1 MMDIPY
7 ISATDHEV
15 LRALGVRLR
24 ALRKARGLTQGEA
37 AKRAE
42 LARSTVSDAERGEN
56 PTLQTLVRLL
66 RVYGRLA
73 ALDEFLPAPE
83 ISPMER
89 LRARQARSGKRADRP
104 ARTAPD
110 QAPRVA
116 ERPPRQPSHTPP
128 PEADD
133 A

>member
-1 MMDIPY
+1 MTDIPY
-7 ISATDHEV
+7 ISATDHEI
-15 LRALGVRLR
+15 LRALGDRLR

-73 ALDEFLPAPE
+73 ALDEFLPVPE
-83 ISPMER
+83 ISPMDR
-89 LRARQARSGKRADRP
+89 LRARQGRSGKRGDRP

-110 QAPRVA
+110 PAPRTA
-116 ERPPRQPSHTPP
+116 ERPTRQPSHAPT